1 MESTFQTVIEYL
13 GIMTSLST
21 LIFNILLIRP
31 CLKVTNVYPNFV
43 LLNLNF
49 IISSMI
55 CALYFL
61 FTSIHKLF
69 DLISCEVIIF
79 IRCFSTIPLTATA
92 CILFC
97 YNVLILRGSTWIKK
111 NVICLGTIYIFI
123 IWVLSIIRGIISA
136 KFFTEKMEFKDK
148 TYCLYTYELSEY
160 FYNIHLG
167 TTYVVMFFLS
177 IYSIFK
183 VCSIKS
189 NKNKTNQL
197 GCMFFKQL
205 IFASIFCIADMISH
219 FGYKIPLLKDCFV
232 YVINLMN
239 ITMVYSIVFIRQIK
253 DNFNKMYCGKIEP
266 ESILASSEISELSNE
281 EMDYNE

>member
-13 GIMTSLST
+13 GIITSLST

-55 CALYFL
+55 CALYL
-61 FTSIHKLF
+61 LCTSVHKLF

-123 IWVLSIIRGIISA
+123 IWVLSFIRGSISV
-136 KFFTEKMEFKDK
+136 KFFTEKLEFTNKI
-148 TYCLYTYELSEY
+148 YCLYNYKLSEY

-167 TTYVVMFFLS
+167 ATYVIMFFLS

-183 VCSIKS
+183 VCSIKN
-189 NKNKTNQL
+189 NKKKTNQL
-197 GCMFFKQL
+197 GCMFVKQL
-205 IFASIFCIADMISH
+205 IFVSIFCIADMISD
-219 FGYKIPLLKDCFV
+219 FGYETPLLKDCFV
-232 YVINLMN
+232 YVVNLMN

-253 DNFNKMYCGKIEP
+253 DNFKNMYCGKIEP
-266 ESILASSEISELSNE
+266 ESNLASSEVSELSNE
-281 EMDYNE
+281 EMD